1 MEQQITFTE
10 RPRGSTGGKVFLILE
25 MLVMI
30 LYKIIYFIATLLPDD
45 AASSIPT
52 VKVIYWIVFFVIM
65 TAYILLIIGTSNRNS
80 IGLLIAGFSIFL
92 LLEWEP
98 YLSGFTSI
106 SSFAG
111 IFSRTPV
118 VDRIITFAFT
128 FVWICMI
135 VLACIK
141 KAPKPLCL
149 IPGIIGV
156 LASILLMYSQL
167 MTISLWSSL
176 SSTND
181 AKEAAY
187 IVFLRI
193 ASIVYILII
202 VFRPFWIFLVA
213 HWMTHPTVKVA
224 LRPSVQ
230 RVVSQPAQVYV
241 PIQPQPYQ
249 GYQQAPQSQPVYQQ
263 PVYPQQPVQQGYP
276 QVPQQGYPQ
285 YGQPQQFP
293 PQQ

>member
-30 LYKIIYFIATLLPDD
+30 LYKIIYFIATLIPDD
-45 AASSIPT
+45 AASSIPM
-52 VKVIYWIVFFVIM
+52 VKVIFWIVFFVIM
-65 TAYILLIIGTSNRNS
+65 AAYILLIIGTSNRNS
-80 IGLLIAGFSIFL
+80 IGLLIAGFAVFL

-98 YLSGFTSI
+98 YLSGFTSVK
-106 SSFAG
+106 SVAS

-118 VDRIITFAFT
+118 VDRIITLTFT

-149 IPGIIGV
+149 IPGIIGI

-193 ASIVYILII
+193 ASVVYILII
-202 VFRPFWIFLVA
+202 LFRPFWIFLVA
-213 HWMTHPTVKVA
+213 HWMTHPTIKVA
-224 LRPSVQ
+224 SRPVVQ
-230 RVVSQPAQVYV
+230 RVVAQPAQMYV

-249 GYQQAPQSQPVYQQ
+249 GYQQ